1 MSSVRHH
8 AAVDHAILRMRA
20 HAHDSGRSRLFV
32 CFHHAGAG
40 ASSYAHW
47 PVEKAL
53 HADFARVQLKGR
65 EDRCADV
72 LDDTLPALADEI
84 ATALDRT
91 GHRGLVLF
99 GHSMGATVAWWVA
112 AALWERHGR
121 HCRLVV
127 SAQAPGLP
135 AVVRCRRTGH
145 LRAWYESLGEPWP
158 AVLDDQQMQAIATAT
173 LDADIAWMCR
183 EFERPLPGP
192 LPLTMDGLAWESDKL
207 VSPAEMLRW
216 QSLIAG
222 RFTLHNLPGG
232 HLELCARPAPALALL
247 QRILDEEC
255 DHVRPHHA

>member
-1 MSSVRHH
+1 MSAYHQATGDR
-8 AAVDHAILRMRA
+8 AVLRMRA
-20 HAHDSGRSRLFV
+20 HAHESGRTRLFV

-47 PVEKAL
+47 PVETAL

-84 ATALDRT
+84 ASALDRT
-91 GHRGLVLF
+91 GHRDLILF

-112 AALWERHGR
+112 AALRERHGR
-121 HCRLVV
+121 HCRLIV
-127 SAQAPGLP
+127 SAHAPGLP
-135 AVVRCRRTGH
+135 AAVHCWRPGH

-158 AVLDDQQMQAIATAT
+158 AVLDDPQMQAIASAT
-173 LDADIAWMCR
+173 LDADIAWMRR

-207 VSPAEMLRW
+207 VSAAQVLRW
-216 QSLIAG
+216 QSLVSG

-247 QRILDEEC
+247 RRLLDEEC
-255 DHVRPHHA
+255 DHVRPRHA